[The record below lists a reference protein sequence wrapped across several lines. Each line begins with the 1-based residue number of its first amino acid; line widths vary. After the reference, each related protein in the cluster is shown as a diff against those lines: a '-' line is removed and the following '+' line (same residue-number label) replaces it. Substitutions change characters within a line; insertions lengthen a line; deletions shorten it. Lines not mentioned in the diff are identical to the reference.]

1 MARLISTVT
10 LLFMLAL
17 PVAALSE
24 DAAKTGDAAAAAPG
38 SGWDAIY
45 FPPAQHFTL
54 DPVLFTYLGYRFTGL
69 TGSRR
74 AAEYDYL
81 HDSVAGGFDLHYY
94 PLPFMVDMDFDYKN
108 ENDHNAD
115 VTLRF
120 TDMVK
125 VDFRSME
132 LFHNMDHYAITSPAG
147 IVPDADTDPN
157 RQYGVDVNDNELKL
171 VLKSPDRPYHLYVDL
186 REFRKDGTVQ
196 QRFIFLNSVSRDIDW
211 VTRELTAGIN
221 GNILGF
227 LELDY
232 HHTIKTFDSKV
243 DSIIGP
249 DTFFVEGNAV
259 PLLHNQISDLKSNT
273 DTISLHTDQ
282 GRPLSAAGT
291 FSWGDKKNK
300 FSGAT
305 VKFLRE
311 YGDVTYRPL
320 DNLFLALKYGHQKLE
335 VKNPDTMAE
344 LNFATPAA
352 FVDPT
357 TPIRDSI
364 QTRRDKGMFAVSYY
378 PVPKLMLLGKYELD
392 AVKRG
397 NVDQWNDDVALESL
411 NFTRAYSITHKGT
424 VSASFSPARRAKLR
438 ASFSYSHSDNPSRIS
453 DYRSAYE
460 GYVWG
465 NWVPSPGL
473 TFNAQYKLLR
483 GENPVSN
490 PGVDG
495 QDGFTPI
502 AELNRHVQ
510 RDNAGAGVTWLSP
523 YGLVFGAHYDFLRLR
538 LTQNII
544 FNNGDAEDSTAA
556 VFSFATPYRDQTHEY
571 TVFTKY
577 CFRFPLSL
585 EASFSQ
591 SWSKGNY
598 TLAPDLFGPGVP
610 TPTEGIASLVD
621 QKIRETRG
629 ELKARYEIWKGW
641 GTALLYG
648 ISNFKD
654 LQPRLYTGSRNGT
667 AHYGSALL
675 TKRW

>member
-1 MARLISTVT
+1 MARLISIVT
-10 LLFMLAL
+10 LLFLLAL
-17 PVAALSE
+17 PVAAFSE
-24 DAAKTGDAAAAAPG
+24 ETAKPGEAPAAEPMAGTDGL
-38 SGWDAIY
+38 Y

-69 TGSRR
+69 TGSKR

-81 HDSVAGGFDLHYY
+81 HDSVAGGFELHYY

-120 TDMVK
+120 SDMLK

-132 LFHNMDHYAITSPAG
+132 LFHNMDHYAITTPAG
-147 IVPDADTDPN
+147 VVPGRDTDPD
-157 RQYGVDVNDNELKL
+157 RQYGVDVNDNDLKL
-171 VLKSPDRPYHLYVDL
+171 VLKSPARPYHLYVDL

-196 QRFIFLNSVSRDIDW
+196 QRFIFLHSVSRDIDW

-221 GNILGF
+221 GNILGI

-243 DSIIGP
+243 QSIIGP
-249 DTFFVEGNAV
+249 DTFLDENGNPV
-259 PLLHNQISDLKSNT
+259 LLLHNQISNLKSNT
-273 DTISLHTDQ
+273 DTISIHTDQ
-282 GRPLSAAGT
+282 GKPLSAAGT

-305 VKFLRE
+305 VKFHRE

-320 DNLFLALKYGHQKLE
+320 DNLFIALKYGHQKLE
-335 VKNPDTMAE
+335 VKNPDQITT
-344 LNFATPAA
+344 LDFT
-352 FVDPT
+352 T
-357 TPIRDSI
+357 TPPTAIDVTDIRRSI
-364 QTRRDKGMFAVSYY
+364 QTRRDKGAFAVSYY

-397 NVDQWNDDVALESL
+397 NTDLWNDDVANESL

-424 VSASFSPARRAKLR
+424 VSAAFSPARRTKLR
-438 ASFSYSHSDNPSRIS
+438 ASFSYAHSDNPSRIT
-453 DYRSAYE
+453 DFRTAYE

-465 NWVPSPGL
+465 TWVPSPGL
-473 TFNAQYKLLR
+473 TLNAQYKLFR
-483 GENPVSN
+483 GENPVPN
-490 PGVDG
+490 PDPAGEGAVLLS
-495 QDGFTPI
+495 
-502 AELNRHVQ
+502 ELNRHMQ
-510 RDNAGAGVTWLSP
+510 KDNAGAGVTWLSP
-523 YGLVFGAHYDFLRLR
+523 YGLVFGAQYDFLRLR
-538 LTQNII
+538 VTQNIVY
-544 FNNGDAEDSTAA
+544 NEET
-556 VFSFATPYRDQTHEY
+556 VFGFATPYRDQTHEY
-571 TVFTKY
+571 TVFTRY
-577 CFRFPLSL
+577 CFKFPLSL

-598 TLAPDLFGPGVP
+598 TLAPDLFSIPPALPG
-610 TPTEGIASLVD
+610 TATEGIASLVD

-629 ELKARYEIWKGW
+629 EVRARYEIWKGW

-654 LQPRLYTGSRNGT
+654 LQPQLYTGSRNGT

-675 TKRW
+675 TKKW